1 MNRKRASHTPQ
12 DEEAWN
18 LSQIRQR
25 SSRFNVPK
33 VGDSV
38 RRLMTRSGY
47 GQTEAAEGLQTAWVA
62 AVGEQLASRS
72 RPGNISRGVL
82 SIHVA
87 DSPTMQ
93 EISFGKRGILKKLAA
108 TLPEVKLRDIR
119 TRITNLD

>member
-1 MNRKRASHTPQ
+1 MNRKRDAQTPQ

-18 LSQIRQR
+18 LSRIRQR
-25 SSRFNVPK
+25 PTRFNVPR

-47 GQTEAAEGLQTAWVA
+47 GQTEAAESLQNAWAA
-62 AVGEQLASRS
+62 AVGEQLAARS

-82 SIHVA
+82 SVHVA

-93 EISFGKRGILKKLAA
+93 EISFSKRGILKKLIAA
-108 TLPEVKLRDIR
+108 LPEAKLRDLR